1 MTKTLTLSLGSY
13 WNDFIKEELELGRYS
28 SASELVRDA
37 LRLLEEREAES
48 KLDILKSKMIEVK
61 KEKGSNSVKSKK
73 IKRKPQTH
81 IA

>member
-73 IKRKPQTH
+73 SKRKPKTH
-81 IA
+81 IT